1 MSESSTSQLET
12 VNLRSQDGV
21 ATVTLNRPQALNA
34 WNKQFALDL
43 LAALGPGGRRAT
55 PYEPW

>member
-1 MSESSTSQLET
+1 MSESSIELET
-12 VNLRSQDGV
+12 VELLLEDGV

-43 LAALGPGGRRAT
+43 LAALDRAAATKRR
-55 PYEPW
+55 ERW